1 MIRQM
6 QAIECGAAALAI
18 VLGYY
23 KHWVPLEVLR
33 DECGISRD
41 GSNALRMVKAA
52 RLRGAIADGLHVD
65 VQSLDNHQC
74 PLILF
79 WGFDHFV
86 VYEGRHGNTFHI
98 NDPNDGRRRVSREEF
113 SKNYTG
119 IALEIRPGPDFKR
132 TGSQASVIQG
142 LRKRLMPTKSALVF
156 AMLLGLLLIVPGVL
170 VPGFA
175 KVFIDDVMLQH
186 KWDWLTPLL
195 LLMLGTTLLRFIL
208 TWMQETCLLRLHTY
222 LALALSSKFLLH
234 VLQLPVVFFERRM
247 PGDIAVR
254 VMSNSKV
261 ASMLSGQM
269 ASAAISLV
277 TIVFYAIV
285 MFMFSVPLAI
295 IGVGVMVVN
304 LFALR
309 MIATGLSEESRRT
322 QQEYGLQY
330 GVLMTGMQVL
340 EPLRSVGRDSDIFDS
355 WYGHQA
361 LAVNAQ
367 QKLGTLSNVLR
378 SGPSF
383 LQELAS
389 SAIILGLGGYL
400 VLKGEMTLGT
410 LFAVQI
416 LMGSFL
422 APVGQLVSL
431 GQEIQE
437 LRADITRLDDVMDAE
452 VDPTVEISLSHV
464 KATSAR
470 NRLVGNLEMRDIVFG
485 YDRVG
490 PPLLDGFGL
499 SVRNGGRI
507 AIVGASGSGKTT
519 VARLLAGL
527 WHPWSGEILIDGT
540 PWVEIPREIRAA
552 SVAFVDQQILLFKGT
567 VRENLTLWDTSV
579 PEADLTHALEDACIR
594 EELEVSV
601 GGIEGIINEG
611 GDNISGGQRQRLE
624 IARALVQNP
633 SILVLDEA
641 TSALDPVSELKIDRN
656 LRSRGCTTII
666 VAHRLSTIRDAD
678 EIIVLDQGKVV
689 ERGRHEALISQNG
702 AYAELVKQS

>member
-1 MIRQM
+1 M
-6 QAIECGAAALAI
+6 QAIECGAAALAS
-18 VLGYY
+18 VLAYY

-41 GSNALRMVKAA
+41 GSNAKRMVVAA
-52 RLRGAIADGLHVD
+52 RERGATAEGFHVD
-65 VQSLDNHQC
+65 VESLDNHKS

-79 WGFDHFV
+79 WDFDHFV
-86 VYEGRHGNTFHI
+86 VYEGRKGDAFFI
-98 NDPNDGRRRVSREEF
+98 NDPAEGRRRISRGEF
-113 SKNYTG
+113 SKSYTG
-119 IALEIRPGPDFKR
+119 IALEIRPGPDFEK
-132 TGSQASVIQG
+132 TGSRAGVLQG
-142 LRKRLMPTKSALVF
+142 LRKRLLPTKSALAF
-156 AMLLGLLLIVPGVL
+156 ALFLGLLLIVPGVL
-170 VPGFA
+170 MPGFA

-186 KWDWLTPLL
+186 KSDWLAPLL
-195 LLMLGTTLLRFIL
+195 LLMVGTALLRFIL
-208 TWMQETCLLRLHTY
+208 TWMQEACLLRLHTY

-234 VLQLPVVFFERRM
+234 VLRLPVVFFERRM

-261 ASMLSGQM
+261 ASMLSGQL
-269 ASAAISLV
+269 ATAVISLL

-285 MFMFSVPLAI
+285 MFLFSVPLAI
-295 IGVGVMVVN
+295 IGVGVMIIN
-304 LFALR
+304 LVALR

-330 GVLMTGMQVL
+330 GVLMNGMQVL
-340 EPLRSVGRDSDIFDS
+340 EPLRAVGRDSDIFDS

-361 LAVNAQ
+361 RAVNAQ
-367 QKLGTLSNVLR
+367 QKLGTLSSVLR

-389 SAIILGLGGYL
+389 NAVILGLGGYL
-400 VLKGEMTLGT
+400 VLKGDLSLGT

-422 APVGQLVSL
+422 APVAELVGL
-431 GQEIQE
+431 GQQIQE
-437 LRADITRLDDVMDAE
+437 LRADITRLDDVMDAK
-452 VDPTVEISLSHV
+452 VDPTVEISLSHEV
-464 KATSAR
+464 TAAPR
-470 NRLVGNLEMRDIVFG
+470 NRLVGDVEMRDIVFG
-485 YDRVG
+485 YDPHG
-490 PPLLDGFGL
+490 SPLLDGFGL
-499 SVRNGGRI
+499 LVPNGGRV

-527 WHPWSGEILIDGT
+527 WHPWSGEILIANQSWG
-540 PWVEIPREIRAA
+540 EIPREIRAA
-552 SVAFVDQQILLFKGT
+552 SVAFVDQQISLFKGT
-567 VRENLTLWDTSV
+567 VRDNLTLWDTSV
-579 PEADLTHALEDACIR
+579 PETDIAHALEDACIR

-601 GGIEGIINEG
+601 GGVEGIINEG
-611 GDNISGGQRQRLE
+611 GDNLSGGQRQRLE

-641 TSALDPVSELKIDRN
+641 TSALDPATELKIDRN

-689 ERGRHEALISQNG
+689 ERGKHDALLSKNG
-702 AYAELVKQS
+702 TYAELVKQV

>member
-1 MIRQM
+1 
-6 QAIECGAAALAI
+6 
-18 VLGYY
+18 
-23 KHWVPLEVLR
+23 
-33 DECGISRD
+33 
-41 GSNALRMVKAA
+41 
-52 RLRGAIADGLHVD
+52 
-65 VQSLDNHQC
+65 
-74 PLILF
+74 
-79 WGFDHFV
+79 
-86 VYEGRHGNTFHI
+86 
-98 NDPNDGRRRVSREEF
+98 
-113 SKNYTG
+113 
-119 IALEIRPGPDFKR
+119 
-132 TGSQASVIQG
+132 
-142 LRKRLMPTKSALVF
+142 
-156 AMLLGLLLIVPGVL
+156 MLLGLLLIVPGVL

-186 KWDWLTPLL
+186 KTDWLTPLL
-195 LLMLGTTLLRFIL
+195 LLMLGTTFLRFIL

-222 LALALSSKFLLH
+222 LSLALSSKFLLH

-247 PGDIAVR
+247 PGDIAIR

-261 ASMLSGQM
+261 ASMLSGQL

-361 LAVNAQ
+361 RAVNAQ

-389 SAIILGLGGYL
+389 SAVILGLGGYL
-400 VLKGEMTLGT
+400 VLKGELSLGT

-422 APVGQLVSL
+422 APVGELVSL

-452 VDPTVEISLSHV
+452 VDPTVEISLSQV
-464 KATSAR
+464 EATAAR

-485 YDRVG
+485 YDNVG

-540 PWVEIPREIRAA
+540 PWEKVPREIRAA
-552 SVAFVDQQILLFKGT
+552 SVAFVDQQISLFKGT
-567 VRENLTLWDTSV
+567 VRDNLTLWDTSV
-579 PEADLTHALEDACIR
+579 PEADLSRALEDACIR

-641 TSALDPVSELKIDRN
+641 TSALDPASELKIDRN

-678 EIIVLDQGKVV
+678 EIIVLDHGKVV

-702 AYAELVKQS
+702 AYAELVKQT